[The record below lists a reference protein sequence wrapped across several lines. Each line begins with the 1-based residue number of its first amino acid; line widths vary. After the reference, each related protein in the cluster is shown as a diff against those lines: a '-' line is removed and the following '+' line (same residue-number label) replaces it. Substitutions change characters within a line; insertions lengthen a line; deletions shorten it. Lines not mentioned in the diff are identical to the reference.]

1 MPYTETRTRDP
12 RDGGHHDPFAD
23 SSRALCSA
31 LALVALAAARRR
43 APTSQP
49 GDVINKANADKVK
62 DLVSPGVMWCIE
74 HGMTMKI
81 VPYKKIEWNPPY
93 KEATEKYSGQVKLAA
108 DGRSIEGHVAGL
120 PFPNID
126 PNDPQVALKIMWNYE
141 YKPFVTDDQDLR
153 NFDADTGTVVGR
165 ARSTS
170 SATTSSITCARSST
184 PARLYVDPKPVLL
197 PNTDG
202 VRAKQS
208 LHPILEPFDL
218 KGVGLTGIRYLDPD
232 RQDDTWLYL
241 PTLRRVRRLS
251 SAQRS
256 DALFGQDTD
265 VDSYGGYAG
274 QIPWFTWK
282 FLGEQEDPRHL
293 PRREVPGRVLPGRRR
308 LRLLRQLGDARRV
321 GASRAPPSRRS
332 TPTASACS
340 SSTRRR
346 TTSPTATSTTRPA
359 SCGRCGSTSSASA
372 TRRRRATATPTTREM
387 PFTHSITMVD
397 MQLSHATRAA
407 LPSSKYPGEAGWY
420 FNQGAKTGLTE
431 EFFTIAH
438 MIGDV
443 ELSSDGC

>member
-1 MPYTETRTRDP
+1 MTLRRQL
-12 RDGGHHDPFAD
+12 A
-23 SSRALCSA
+23 ALCGAFA
-31 LALVALAAARRR
+31 LAALAAAPAR
-43 APTSQP
+43 ADVQP
-49 GDVINKANADKVK
+49 GDVINKDNKDKVT
-62 DLVSPGVMWCIE
+62 DLISPGVMWCVD

-81 VPYKKIEWNPPY
+81 VPYQKIDWNPAY
-93 KEATEKYSGQVKLAA
+93 KEATEKYSGQVKLSA
-108 DGRSIEGHVAGL
+108 DGRTIENHVGGL

-126 PNDPQVALKIMWNYE
+126 PNDPNVALKIMFNYE
-141 YKPFVTDDQDLR
+141 YKPYVTDDQDLR
-153 NFDADTGTVVGR
+153 NFDADTGTVSDKPLDVERHYILDHLRTLFYTG
-165 ARSTS
+165 
-170 SATTSSITCARSST
+170 
-184 PARLYVDPKPVLL
+184 RLYVDPKPVLL

-282 FLGEQEDPRHL
+282 FLGSKKILGTFHAEKFPVEYCPGGADFVYCDNWEPRDVWVL
-293 PRREVPGRVLPGRRR
+293 EGVAKQAQYAYGKRVLFIDKETYYISYSDIYDKAGQLWKVWINQYGFRNKAAPGY
-308 LRLLRQLGDARRV
+308 GDTYDSV
-321 GASRAPPSRRS
+321 
-332 TPTASACS
+332 
-340 SSTRRR
+340 
-346 TTSPTATSTTRPA
+346 
-359 SCGRCGSTSSASA
+359 
-372 TRRRRATATPTTREM
+372 M
-387 PFTHSITMVD
+387 PFAHSITMAD
-397 MQLSHATRAA
+397 IQLSHATRAA
-407 LPSSKYPGEAGWY
+407 LPSSKYPGEQGWY

-438 MIGDV
+438 MI
-443 ELSSDGC
+443 SASN

>member
-1 MPYTETRTRDP
+1 MMFRRQ
-12 RDGGHHDPFAD
+12 
-23 SSRALCSA
+23 
-31 LALVALAAARRR
+31 LAAACGALAILALGTAAAR
-43 APTSQP
+43 ADVQP
-49 GDVINKANADKVK
+49 GDVINKDNKDKVT

-93 KEATEKYSGQVKLAA
+93 KEATEKYSGQVKLSA
-108 DGRSIEGHVAGL
+108 DGRTIENHTAGL

-126 PNDPQVALKIMWNYE
+126 PNDPNVALKIMFNYE
-141 YKPFVTDDQDLR
+141 YKPYVTDDQDLR
-153 NFDADTGTVVGR
+153 NFDADTGTVSDKPLEVER
-165 ARSTS
+165 HYILDHLRTLFY
-170 SATTSSITCARSST
+170 T
-184 PARLYVDPKPVLL
+184 ARLYVDPKPILL
-197 PNTDG
+197 PNSEN

-218 KGVGLTGIRYLDPD
+218 KGVGLTDIRYLDPD

-282 FLGEQEDPRHL
+282 FLGSKQILGTFHAEHFPVEYC
-293 PRREVPGRVLPGRRR
+293 PGGADFVYCDNWELRDVWVVEGTAKQAQYAYGKRVLFIDKETYQIAYSDIYDKAGQLWKVWINQFGFRNKAAPGY
-308 LRLLRQLGDARRV
+308 GDTYD
-321 GASRAPPSRRS
+321 SD
-332 TPTASACS
+332 
-340 SSTRRR
+340 
-346 TTSPTATSTTRPA
+346 
-359 SCGRCGSTSSASA
+359 
-372 TRRRRATATPTTREM
+372 M
-387 PFTHSITMVD
+387 PFTHSITMAD
-397 MQLSHATRAA
+397 LQLSHATRAA
-407 LPSSKYPGEAGWY
+407 LPSSKYPGEPGWY

-438 MIGDV
+438 MI
-443 ELSSDGC
+443 SASN

>member
-1 MPYTETRTRDP
+1 MTFP
-12 RDGGHHDPFAD
+12 RQLA
-23 SSRALCSA
+23 ALCGGLA
-31 LALVALAAARRR
+31 LALLAAAPTR
-43 APTSQP
+43 ADVNP
-49 GDVINKANADKVK
+49 GDVINKDNKDKVT

-81 VPYKKIEWNPPY
+81 VPYQKIDWNPAY
-93 KEATEKYSGQVKLAA
+93 KEATEKYSGQVKLSA
-108 DGRSIEGHVAGL
+108 DGRTIENHVGGL

-126 PNDPQVALKIMWNYE
+126 PNDPNVALKIMFNYE

-153 NFDADTGTVVGR
+153 NFDADTGTVSDKPLDVERHYILDHLRTLFYTG
-165 ARSTS
+165 
-170 SATTSSITCARSST
+170 
-184 PARLYVDPKPVLL
+184 RLYIDPKPILL

-282 FLGEQEDPRHL
+282 FLGSKKILGTFHAEKFPVEYCPGGADFVYCDNWEPRDVWVV
-293 PRREVPGRVLPGRRR
+293 EGTAKQAQYAYGKRVLFIDKESYYIAYSDIYDKAGQLWKVWLNQFGFRNKAAPGY
-308 LRLLRQLGDARRV
+308 GDTYDSV
-321 GASRAPPSRRS
+321 
-332 TPTASACS
+332 
-340 SSTRRR
+340 
-346 TTSPTATSTTRPA
+346 
-359 SCGRCGSTSSASA
+359 
-372 TRRRRATATPTTREM
+372 M
-387 PFTHSITMVD
+387 PFTHSITMAD

-407 LPSSKYPGEAGWY
+407 LPSPKYPGEPGWY

-438 MIGDV
+438 MIAA
-443 ELSSDGC
+443 SN

>member
-1 MPYTETRTRDP
+1 M
-12 RDGGHHDPFAD
+12 
-23 SSRALCSA
+23 
-31 LALVALAAARRR
+31 
-43 APTSQP
+43 
-49 GDVINKANADKVK
+49 INKDNKDKVT
-62 DLVSPGVMWCIE
+62 DLVSPGVMWCID

-81 VPYKKIEWNPPY
+81 VPYQKIEWNPAY
-93 KEATEKYSGQVKLAA
+93 KEATEKYAGQVKLSA
-108 DGRSIEGHVAGL
+108 DGRTIENHVAGL

-126 PNDPQVALKIMWNYE
+126 PNDPNVALKIMFNYE

-153 NFDADTGTVVGR
+153 NFDADTGTVSDKPLEVERHYILDHLRTLFYTG
-165 ARSTS
+165 
-170 SATTSSITCARSST
+170 
-184 PARLYVDPKPVLL
+184 RLYVDPKPVLL

-282 FLGEQEDPRHL
+282 FLGSKKILGTFHAEKFPVEYCPGGADFVYCDNWEPRDVWVV
-293 PRREVPGRVLPGRRR
+293 EGTAKQAQYAYGKRVLFIDKESYYIAYSDIYDKAGQLWKVWINQFGFRNKAAPGY
-308 LRLLRQLGDARRV
+308 GDTYDSV
-321 GASRAPPSRRS
+321 
-332 TPTASACS
+332 
-340 SSTRRR
+340 
-346 TTSPTATSTTRPA
+346 
-359 SCGRCGSTSSASA
+359 
-372 TRRRRATATPTTREM
+372 M
-387 PFTHSITMVD
+387 PFTHSITMAD

-407 LPSSKYPGEAGWY
+407 LPSSKYPGEQGWY

-438 MIGDV
+438 MI
-443 ELSSDGC
+443 SSSN